1 MKYRILGRTKI
12 RVSELGVGGHEYR
25 RRLPEKRD
33 KEEFMRTQ
41 PERNELIRRALDAGI
56 NYFDTTF
63 IEEVESLGLAIRKI
77 NPKRENIYV
86 SIMSFRPFKVMA
98 ENPQSKWI
106 EIIMGDIE
114 KRLKLLNSNYA
125 DILMIF
131 SPEDN
136 FSRKHLETMLEI
148 FNSLKNDGKV
158 RFLGASSHD
167 LPSLAEI
174 MRKYDCFDV
183 VMVRYNYHL
192 QEAREVIFPLSKN

>member
-114 KRLKLLNSNYA
+114 KKA
-125 DILMIF
+125 QA
-131 SPEDN
+131 PE
-136 FSRKHLETMLEI
+136 
-148 FNSLKNDGKV
+148 
-158 RFLGASSHD
+158 
-167 LPSLAEI
+167 
-174 MRKYDCFDV
+174 
-183 VMVRYNYHL
+183 L
-192 QEAREVIFPLSKN
+192 QLC